1 MLLGIPIVTIH
12 ILFAGAFAAL
22 IAQAALRRDPV
33 WMLALA
39 LPLLYCADRAGL
51 PETLVAWGCTLFTL
65 GAGVFLIAMVVRS
78 IGSGEVVMLFG
89 AAAMLGLASGTAD
102 ARYVDLSRSSLGNPP
117 LVGVEME
124 SWLRVLT
131 PR

>member
-1 MLLGIPIVTIH
+1 MLLGVPMVTIH
-12 ILFAGAFAAL
+12 LLFAGAFAAL
-22 IAQAALRRDPV
+22 IAQAAFRRDPV

-51 PETLVAWGCTLFTL
+51 PETLVAWGCALFAL
-65 GAGVFLIAMVVRS
+65 GAGLFLIAMVVRS
-78 IGSGEVVMLFG
+78 IGSGEVVMLLA

-102 ARYVDLSRSSLGNPP
+102 ARYIDLSRSSLHNPP
-117 LVGVEME
+117 LLGVQME

-131 PR
+131 LR